1 MFILRGLVAATSGE
15 SASSMHSLLLAAAV
29 STQAYTP
36 MAMGVAGQ
44 RSQISLR
51 RARAP
56 VSLDKQEVLEKLN
69 AVPVFAVANGAG
81 QLMSTVSEFAETAAP
96 VITFYLDIADA
107 KASLAFATA
116 DDPSA
121 GVQLTVAPLGKAF
134 TMKSSDVTVQLQP
147 SQAEYNSIRADL
159 GFSSADE
166 SEGTMQLIPLFYSD
180 ELKFESASDPENPST
195 PFFFGLGDYRAAW
208 VASGLAADKLPAV
221 QLMDLRKLAYQMEND
236 ASDAWRSSVLIP
248 SEAGIEF
255 IEARG

>member
-1 MFILRGLVAATSGE
+1 
-15 SASSMHSLLLAAAV
+15 MHSLLLAAAV

-96 VITFYLDIADA
+96 VITFYLGIADA

-116 DDPSA
+116 DD
-121 GVQLTVAPLGKAF
+121 
-134 TMKSSDVTVQLQP
+134 
-147 SQAEYNSIRADL
+147 R
-159 GFSSADE
+159 
-166 SEGTMQLIPLFYSD
+166 
-180 ELKFESASDPENPST
+180 
-195 PFFFGLGDYRAAW
+195 
-208 VASGLAADKLPAV
+208 
-221 QLMDLRKLAYQMEND
+221 
-236 ASDAWRSSVLIP
+236 
-248 SEAGIEF
+248 
-255 IEARG
+255 